1 MRRQA
6 CSITSI
12 CIAAALAGFG
22 NISAV
27 QAQDSDVV
35 YRAELLPLNIS
46 ITESSGLGEV
56 VYTITG
62 DQLTISVTAEGVASS
77 IEHWQHFHGFA
88 EGDEA
93 ANCPGADA
101 DKNGDGIIDVTE
113 TESVAGTT
121 MVPFH
126 DDPVSMEVVRD
137 TYPTADGSGSYT
149 YTKTVSMSALEG
161 SFAPMFGGQQLDLD
175 RRVVVLHGVPAST
188 TLPASVASLG
198 DIPAPVTLPIACGE
212 VRKVDG

>member
-12 CIAAALAGFG
+12 CVAAVLAGFG
-22 NISAV
+22 NVPAV
-27 QAQDSDVV
+27 QAQDSEVV
-35 YRAELLPLNIS
+35 YRAELLPLNTS
-46 ITESSGLGEV
+46 ITESKGAGEV
-56 VYTITG
+56 TYTIAG
-62 DQLTISVTAEGVASS
+62 DRLTISVTAEDVPSG

-88 EGDEA
+88 EGDQA
-93 ANCPGADA
+93 ASCPAADA

-113 TESVAGTT
+113 TEPVAGTT

-137 TYPTADGSGSYT
+137 TYPTADAGGAYT
-149 YTKTVSMSALEG
+149 YTKTVSLSALEG

-175 RRVVVLHGVPAST
+175 RRVVFLHGVPTSS

-198 DIPAPVTLPIACGE
+198 DIPAHVTLPIACGE
-212 VRKVDG
+212 VRKD

>member
-6 CSITSI
+6 CSTTSI

-22 NISAV
+22 SIAQV
-27 QAQDSDVV
+27 QAQDSEVL
-35 YRAELLPLNIS
+35 YRAELLPLNAG
-46 ITESSGLGEV
+46 ITGSRGAGEV
-56 VYTITG
+56 IYTIAG
-62 DQLTISVTAEGVASS
+62 DQLTISVTAKEVPSR

-88 EGDEA
+88 GGGQA
-93 ANCPGADA
+93 ASCPAVDA

-113 TESVAGTT
+113 TEPVSGTT

-137 TYPTADGSGSYT
+137 TYPTADARGSYT
-149 YTKTVSMSALEG
+149 YTKTVSLSALEG
-161 SFAPMFGGQQLDLD
+161 SFAPMFGGQQLDLE
-175 RRVVVLHGVPAST
+175 RRVVFLHGVPASF

-198 DIPAPVTLPIACGE
+198 DIPAHVTLPIACGE